1 MKNSFNELS
10 YQELLTKREELRKSY
25 RDLRFN
31 MVLSHVDNPLQ
42 KRVLRRRLARL
53 NTIIHEYDLGIR
65 KHRLGEAEVEE
76 QKKAKKGIKRVLT
89 GRVVSN
95 KMQKTIVVAIERR
108 KLHPLYKKYLTLT
121 KKIKAHDEG
130 NHAGIGDL
138 VRVIESRPISKEKC
152 WRLAEILEKA
162 K

>member
-42 KRVLRRRLARL
+42 KRVLRRRLARV

-65 KHRLGEAEVEE
+65 K
-76 QKKAKKGIKRVLT
+76 Q
-89 GRVVSN
+89 S
-95 KMQKTIVVAIERR
+95 
-108 KLHPLYKKYLTLT
+108 
-121 KKIKAHDEG
+121 
-130 NHAGIGDL
+130 
-138 VRVIESRPISKEKC
+138 
-152 WRLAEILEKA
+152 
-162 K
+162 